1 MNKPDTMKYDL
12 SMRMVKVLNV
22 ILITL
27 PFAVCWYA
35 AYADEIASPYYAR
48 GNYLIIAL
56 FAALYLIY
64 GRVYE
69 GFWVS
74 MNPLPEIVYSQ
85 GLAALI
91 SNAILYIVTWLLSK
105 HLPNPLP
112 LLATLVCQVGFSAA
126 WGTGVRRWYFRTW
139 PPRRTLIIYDQRED
153 MEQLLDEPNMRRKF
167 HIVGRLNVQEI
178 FSPSAPNLS
187 ESPQPLPDPSTSTAL
202 LPDFPDLPSSLPDLS
217 EVDAVFL
224 CGVHSHERNILLKEC
239 IAADVVAYITPRI
252 GDVLMQ
258 SAHTIHMFHLPVMRT
273 RRCHPDPAYLFLKR
287 LMDIVFSLL
296 ALIVASPIMLA
307 TAIAIKIND
316 GGPVFYSQRR
326 LTKDGKIFL
335 LHKFRSMRVDA
346 EKDGVARLSTGDKDD
361 RVTPVGRF
369 IRKVRVDEL
378 PQLLNIL
385 HGDMSLVGPRPERP
399 EIAEQYRESLP
410 EFDLRLQVKAGLTGY
425 AQVHGKYNT
434 TPYDKLQMDLIYIS
448 NLGVAQ
454 DIRILFGTVKI
465 LFTEESTEGIKKD
478 DDIDKKSYTIDHM
491 IALSDVSEKTIA
503 R

>member
-1 MNKPDTMKYDL
+1 MNKPDTVKYDL
-12 SMRMVKVLNV
+12 SMRMVKVCNV
-22 ILITL
+22 LLITL

-48 GNYLIIAL
+48 GNYLVIAL

-69 GFWVS
+69 AFWVS

-91 SNAILYIVTWLLSK
+91 SNAILYIVIWLLSK
-105 HLPNPLP
+105 NLPNPLP
-112 LLATLVCQVGFSAA
+112 LLAALVVQIGLSAA
-126 WGTGVRRWYFRTW
+126 WGAAVRRWYFRTW

-167 HIVGRLNVQEI
+167 HIVGRLNVREALSRPLLDLAEI
-178 FSPSAPNLS
+178 
-187 ESPQPLPDPSTSTAL
+187 
-202 LPDFPDLPSSLPDLS
+202 
-217 EVDAVFL
+217 DAVFL
-224 CGVHSHERNILLKEC
+224 CGVHSHERNLLLKEC

-273 RRCHPDPAYLFLKR
+273 KRCHPDPIYLFIKR
-287 LMDIVFSLL
+287 LMDIVFSSL
-296 ALIVASPIMLA
+296 ALVIASPIMLV
-307 TAIAIKIND
+307 TAIAIKATD
-316 GGPVFYSQRR
+316 KGPIFYSQTR
-326 LTKDGKIFL
+326 LTKDGKAFL
-335 LHKFRSMRVDA
+335 LYKFRSMRVDA
-346 EKDGVARLSTGDKDD
+346 EEDGVARLSTGNKDD

-369 IRKVRVDEL
+369 IRRVRIDEL

-385 HGDMSLVGPRPERP
+385 RGNMSLVGPRPERP
-399 EIAEQYRESLP
+399 EIAEQYRETLP

-434 TPYDKLQMDLIYIS
+434 SPYDKLQMDLIYIS
-448 NLGVAQ
+448 NLSIAQ

-465 LFTEESTEGIKKD
+465 LFSAESTEGIGPCQTTENRNPVA
-478 DDIDKKSYTIDHM
+478 ISVTTIP
-491 IALSDVSEKTIA
+491 VSSASSLVNK
-503 R
+503 